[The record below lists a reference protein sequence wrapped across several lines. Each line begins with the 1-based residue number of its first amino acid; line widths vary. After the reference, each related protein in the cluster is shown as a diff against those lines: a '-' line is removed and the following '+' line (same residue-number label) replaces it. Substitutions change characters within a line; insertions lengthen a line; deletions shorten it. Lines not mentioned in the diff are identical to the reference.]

1 MALRRGASGGPA
13 WAGPLREPLIAGIG
27 AVWAAEL
34 GVARSASPTLPKLQL
49 ADRCLRSRRNGGHLS
64 RYVAQCRIKQWAY
77 WNSSYQ
83 PRRRSASCWAGFPV
97 RVREDRERVA
107 TYFDQIAACMRE
119 VAERIGRTGDPPRD
133 TCRRLAVYANELEV
147 ILNARYFPITSGDR
161 SIDDTRQRLTG
172 QVQQVMRAWNEE
184 GDVRQRLKS
193 MAGESRRT
201 SPEGHLD
208 ILISALA
215 DELAVETDSSQ
226 RIQTIWD
233 ASGEFAALADAL
245 RAR

>member
-1 MALRRGASGGPA
+1 MGLLEFFVSAAASFGKLLGWLA
-13 WAGPLREPLIAGIG
+13 REG
-27 AVWAAEL
+27 
-34 GVARSASPTLPKLQL
+34 
-49 ADRCLRSRRNGGHLS
+49 
-64 RYVAQCRIKQWAY
+64 
-77 WNSSYQ
+77 
-83 PRRRSASCWAGFPV
+83 
-97 RVREDRERVA
+97 REDRERVA

-119 VAERIGRTGDPPRD
+119 VAERIEAGDPPRD

-172 QVQQVMRAWNEE
+172 QVRQVMQAWNEE
-184 GDVRQRLKS
+184 GGVRQRLKS

-208 ILISALA
+208 ILTSALA
-215 DELAVETDSSQ
+215 DELAVETDPSQ